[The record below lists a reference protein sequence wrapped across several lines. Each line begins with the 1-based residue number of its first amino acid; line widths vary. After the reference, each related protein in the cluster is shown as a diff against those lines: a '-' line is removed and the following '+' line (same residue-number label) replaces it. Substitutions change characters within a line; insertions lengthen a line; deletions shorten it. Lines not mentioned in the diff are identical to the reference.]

1 MDKKKAKSN
10 YRLTTIQQIIIRIL
24 GFCLAYLLCIS
35 LTNWAPV
42 KKDLDFAVRKR
53 AKKVLVP
60 AFSAYQIET
69 IAANPAMEKH
79 NLLTIGYI
87 SKEAIRR
94 NLQEQQIHRGSVDM
108 TFYNFQLRIRE
119 FFFTPMLILVLGF
132 MFFPIS
138 WKPRLGGMFA
148 GLVLLAGLLTL
159 KLRAITRFEIRQIY
173 APGESDLLQV
183 VTPFFS
189 SPGLVFGFILL
200 LWMVT
205 ILPFVNL
212 KKLLELLPD

>member
-1 MDKKKAKSN
+1 MDKKKEKSS
-10 YRLTTIQQIIIRIL
+10 YRITTIQQIIIRIL

-35 LTNWAPV
+35 LTNWSLV
-42 KKDLDFAVRKR
+42 KNKLDFAVRKR
-53 AKKVLVP
+53 ANKVLVP

-69 IAANPAMEKH
+69 IAANPAVEKH
-79 NLLTIGYI
+79 ILLTIGFL

-94 NLQEQQIHRGSVDM
+94 RLQEQQIHRGGVNM

-119 FFFTPMLILVLGF
+119 FFFTPILIFILGF
-132 MFFPIS
+132 MFFPLA
-138 WKPRLGGMFA
+138 WKPRLVGMLA
-148 GLVLLAGLLTL
+148 GLVLLTGLLTL

-173 APGESDLLQV
+173 TPGESDLLQV
-183 VTPFFS
+183 LTPFFS